1 MEGFPDPMEGTVFY
15 EDHLIYACL
24 AFESKS
30 KGHTIIACKNKT
42 GDLSDLSIRDYYH
55 LMFMVRYIRQVLKG
69 VLRAESVYIMYL
81 NEGDINVHFHL
92 IPRTK
97 GEEEGV
103 ALLAKIG
110 EKLKDVSLAGRLR
123 FALQGGW

>member
-30 KGHTIIACKNKT
+30 RGHTIIACNNKT
-42 GDLSDLSIRDYYH
+42 KDLIDLSISDYNH
-55 LMFMVRYIRQVLKG
+55 LMFMIRYIRQVLKG